1 MLVAIL
7 AILATAIIVI
17 VPVAVAFVP
26 VAVAFVPVAV
36 ALVFAGPAV
45 LLVFTRPAVVLAV
58 RSHDATGGQNQEPG
72 DHAALDDSI
81 QCIHGMPR
89 CCVFRQPTLI
99 DLSPGRG
106 SL

>member
-7 AILATAIIVI
+7 AILATPIIVI
-17 VPVAVAFVP
+17 VTVAIAFVT
-26 VAVAFVPVAV
+26 VAV

-58 RSHDATGGQNQEPG
+58 RSDDATGGQNQEPG
-72 DHAALDDSI
+72 DHAALDESI

-89 CCVFRQPTLI
+89 FCVFRQATLI

-106 SL
+106 SV